1 MLGGWASWKEKGEV
15 HEPLLREM
23 IEEVEKEEW
32 IKYVIEVMGTGS
44 RCFGLAISEITILLY
59 IEWRN
64 EALFI

>member
-15 HEPLLREM
+15 HEPLLWEM

-44 RCFGLAISEITILLY
+44 HCFGLAIS
-59 IEWRN
+59 
-64 EALFI
+64 